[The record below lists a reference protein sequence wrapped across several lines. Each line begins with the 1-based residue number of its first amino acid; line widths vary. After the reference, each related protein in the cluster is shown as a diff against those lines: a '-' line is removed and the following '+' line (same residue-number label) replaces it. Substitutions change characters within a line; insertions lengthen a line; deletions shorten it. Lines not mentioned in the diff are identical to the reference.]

1 MVVLPEA
8 QGKGIGK
15 RLMTTVTDKADA
27 EGMPCYL
34 EASRDKPNMEIYGK
48 MGFRFVK
55 QLDCDDN
62 GEVCKLYCM
71 TRDPKVVT
79 E

>member
-15 RLMTTVTDKADA
+15 RLMATVTDQADA

-34 EASRDKPNMEIYGK
+34 EASRDKPNMDIYGK

-55 QLDCDDN
+55 QLECDDD
-62 GEVCKLYCM
+62 GEVCKLFCM
-71 TRDPKVVT
+71 TREPQT
-79 E
+79 TQQ